1 MDDDASVAEECSNTW
16 NKGCV
21 HVHETATDVGLAT
34 WQVCRL
40 SWLNV
45 LHGNIGSL
53 YLPMLPGKITHFA
66 SLRHTHV
73 AGRSLSSLIGVK
85 VGLRAGAVSI
95 RRNRLIMNM
104 ETWTEGSVIS
114 KLRVEPGALDAET
127 H

>member
-21 HVHETATDVGLAT
+21 HVYETVTDVRLAT
-34 WQVCRL
+34 WQVHGL
-40 SWLNV
+40 SRPNV
-45 LHGNIGSL
+45 LLRNPSSL
-53 YLPMLPGKITHFA
+53 NLTMLPGKITHFA

-85 VGLRAGAVSI
+85 VGLRAGAVSVH
-95 RRNRLIMNM
+95 RNRLIMKM
-104 ETWTEGSVIS
+104 KTWTGGSVIS
-114 KLRVEPGALDAET
+114 KLSVQPGFLDAET